1 MLSKKLL
8 DDFFRYS
15 ESILYTIIALALLLT
30 AIFLTY
36 NLVITFFNMSDA
48 KKFVYWVVEILD
60 KILLMLMIIEIFYT
74 VRVSFK
80 SHFLCAEPFL
90 IVALIAAIRRILIVS
105 VETAY
110 LHQAFTNHMIEISI
124 LGVLVF
130 IFVVGILLLRKYPQ
144 KDASEP
150 IK

>member
-1 MLSKKLL
+1 MLSKKLA
-8 DDFFRYS
+8 DTFFRYS
-15 ESILYTIIALALLLT
+15 ENIFYIIIAFALLLT

-36 NLVITFFNMSDA
+36 NLITTFFNMSNA
-48 KKFVYWVVEILD
+48 KNFVYWVVEVLD

-90 IVALIAAIRRILIVS
+90 IVAMIAAIRRILIVS

-110 LHQAFTNHMIEISI
+110 LHEAFANHMIEISI
-124 LGVLVF
+124 MGVLIF
-130 IFVVGILLLRKYPQ
+130 IFVVAILLLRKYPQ
-144 KDASEP
+144 TESNKP
-150 IK
+150 IN